1 MNQEDVLK
9 LIEDSNQNKFSN
21 VLLLPLGDDVLD
33 KHIEQWLSERVNVVK
48 MPVYTPES
56 LEYAVARVDY
66 ALCTV
71 GALKCVLDAT
81 IPMFIN
87 VHTNEIDIVNKDNRF
102 VFDPFRNEDK
112 TKIDYTTVLDLATK
126 CLKKD
131 LDKHWIPYYEM

>member
-1 MNQEDVLK
+1 MTNEEVLT
-9 LIEDSNQNKFSN
+9 LIENSNQNKFSN

-33 KHIEQWLSERVNVVK
+33 KHIEQWLLERVNVVK
-48 MPVYTPES
+48 MPEYTPES

-71 GALKCVLDAT
+71 GPLKCVLDAS

-87 VHTNEIDIVNKDNRF
+87 MHDTEFDIVNKDNRF

-112 TKIDYTTVLDLATK
+112 TKIDYTSVLDLATK
-126 CLKKD
+126 CIKKD

>member
-1 MNQEDVLK
+1 MTNEEVLT
-9 LIEDSNQNKFSN
+9 LIENSNQNKFSN

-33 KHIEQWLSERVNVVK
+33 KHIEQWLLERVNVVK

-71 GALKCVLDAT
+71 DALKCVLDAS

-87 VHTNEIDIVNKDNRF
+87 MHDTEFDIVNKDNRF

-112 TKIDYTTVLDLATK
+112 TKIDYTSVLDLATK
-126 CLKKD
+126 CIKKD